1 MKEVMSYLTAIAGFG
16 LMMTVFAAVAGKGRY
31 MFERAKVIHML
42 RTMPNQAELVCRNAK
57 GTFGEAIA
65 ATMKTAAMMKTR
77 DINILVQATKPAYDA
92 SLTPIKMYWSKY
104 IKRGRTALV
113 LSIGGV
119 VLAFAST
126 ASAVLQILLLLA
138 TIGAAI
144 YALLYKLDVDRSLML
159 ARLEVLPEVERAFAD
174 GRYVIPP

>member
-1 MKEVMSYLTAIAGFG
+1 MSYLTAIAGFG
-16 LMMTVFAAVAGKGRY
+16 LMMTVFAAVVGKGRY

-92 SLTPIKMYWSKY
+92 SLTPIKMYWSKMV
-104 IKRGRTALV
+104 KRGRSALV

-119 VLAFAST
+119 ALAFAST
-126 ASAVLQILLLLA
+126 ASAVLQILLLIA

-174 GRYVIPP
+174 GRYVLPP